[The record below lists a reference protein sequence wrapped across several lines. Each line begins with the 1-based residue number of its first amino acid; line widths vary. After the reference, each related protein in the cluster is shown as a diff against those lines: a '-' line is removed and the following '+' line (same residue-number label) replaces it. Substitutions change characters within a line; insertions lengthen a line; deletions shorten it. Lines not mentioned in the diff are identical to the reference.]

1 MATLIQLP
9 EHPSSTASRPGT
21 WLNLVTHLD
30 PKYGGISAVLPPL
43 CEAVGAAGGGV
54 SLVPFC
60 DPDEQYDV
68 APSIPLDVFPLG
80 MKRWLLDG
88 EQRRRLAD
96 RVAKSEGLH
105 IHGIWQEHCLFGA
118 QAARDANKPYM
129 ISAHGMLE
137 PWALRNKGWK
147 KRIYSALIERRN
159 VSGAACLHALTEAE
173 VREYRE
179 FGARNPIAVIPNG
192 VHIPAAAS
200 APAFFLKFPE
210 LAGKRVLLYLARLH
224 FKKGLD
230 LLCRAWK
237 NASPGEEQH
246 LLLAGPDFEGTKQR
260 VEEMIAE
267 LGIGRSVSFAGMLKG
282 SDKWNALAAA
292 DAFVLPSRSEGLS
305 VSVLEAMGMGKPA
318 IATSRCNVPEVRTH
332 ECGWMIEPNET
343 ELTAALRE
351 YFLSDAATRWRMGW
365 NGRRA
370 VEQIYSW
377 ETVGHQMAAVYEWV
391 SGGSQPA
398 DVDLRSA

>member
-9 EHPSSTASRPGT
+9 ERASSATSRSGT
-21 WLNLVTHLD
+21 WLNLMAHLD

-43 CEAVGAAGGGV
+43 CEAVSKAGADA
-54 SLVPFC
+54 SLLPFC
-60 DPDEQYDV
+60 GPDEHYDV

-80 MKRWLLDG
+80 MRRWLVDG
-88 EQRRRLAD
+88 ELRRRLAD
-96 RVAKSEGLH
+96 HVVESAGLH
-105 IHGIWQEHCLFGA
+105 IHGIWQEHCLFGV
-118 QAARDANKPYM
+118 QAAREANKPYV
-129 ISAHGMLE
+129 ISAHGMLD

-159 VSGAACLHALTEAE
+159 VSGASCLHALTSAEAQ
-173 VREYRE
+173 EYRD

-200 APAFFLKFPE
+200 APAFFRKFPE

-230 LLCRAWK
+230 LLCQAWK
-237 NASPGEEQH
+237 NTSPGEENH

-260 VEEMIAE
+260 VEEMVAG
-267 LGIGRSVSFAGMLKG
+267 LGIGKSVSFAGMLKG
-282 SDKWNALAAA
+282 GDKWNALAAA

-318 IATSRCNVPEVRTH
+318 IVTSRCNVPEVRTR

-343 ELTAALRE
+343 ELTTALQE
-351 YFLSDAATRWRMGW
+351 YLSSDVATRRRMGS
-365 NGRRA
+365 NGRRV

-377 ETVGHQMAAVYEWV
+377 ETVGHQMAAVYEWL
-391 SGGSQPA
+391 SGGAQPA
-398 DVDLRSA
+398 RVDLRVA